1 MASPSDH
8 ARRHADLLSRARGAD
23 VLSNEETLRL
33 QQRARARKNK
43 KLHFFNSEDGW
54 MLRRIVRA
62 HPVQRAPKQF
72 CALCGINT
80 GDAKKLRAR
89 PNSRCGSCFVNLCS
103 VPNKQEP
110 DLSCFQAWHDM
121 EWLRPRAYPTSTA
134 RRGASTENESEP
146 ARSRSPQRTPSP
158 APEPQEQARSPSPA
172 PRRQR
177 RRTRR
182 RLSISPSSSP
192 ERPRTRPRP
201 SDSPGVTR
209 FRAQVA
215 EEERQRQAWD
225 SVQDQAQ
232 RFVNSW
238 RRGKSL
244 EQLIHNLAH
253 VLPPNITAPVFGELN
268 TPQKV
273 KTASRRARRA
283 VHPDVTRRYN
293 PTPLQQKI
301 ADYAFNALQE
311 AFDRR
316 FAN

>member
-8 ARRHADLLSRARGAD
+8 ARRHADLLSRALGAD

-54 MLRRIVRA
+54 MLRCIVRA

-134 RRGASTENESEP
+134 HRGASTENESEL

-172 PRRQR
+172 PRLQR

-182 RLSISPSSSP
+182 HLSISPSSSP

-201 SDSPGVTR
+201 SESPGVTR

-225 SVQDQAQ
+225 SVQD
-232 RFVNSW
+232 
-238 RRGKSL
+238 
-244 EQLIHNLAH
+244 H
-253 VLPPNITAPVFGELN
+253 V
-268 TPQKV
+268 Q
-273 KTASRRARRA
+273 
-283 VHPDVTRRYN
+283 
-293 PTPLQQKI
+293 
-301 ADYAFNALQE
+301 
-311 AFDRR
+311 
-316 FAN
+316 